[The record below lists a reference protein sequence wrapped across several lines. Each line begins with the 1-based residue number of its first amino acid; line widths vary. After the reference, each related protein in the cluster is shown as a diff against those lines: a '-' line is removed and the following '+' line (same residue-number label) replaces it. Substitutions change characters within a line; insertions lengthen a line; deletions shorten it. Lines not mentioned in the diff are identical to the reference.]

1 MSVMTSEP
9 HRSNAP
15 AGFEPDDALAPI
27 TCPACGQ
34 NVPMACGGRCSAC
47 GGEFDRSERL
57 LEEHGPEA
65 FIPNGLPWRNDLT
78 GPAMVVE
85 GGLVVSLGLMLLIMV
100 ERLFGGWTWSAAL
113 FAVGYWTCYGL
124 IRRRYARRTL
134 QAIVGTFRLDFDEDE
149 PENAAAP

>member
-1 MSVMTSEP
+1 MSTMTREP
-9 HRSNAP
+9 QRRSVP
-15 AGFEPDDALAPI
+15 ADFEPDDAVAPI

-57 LEEHGPEA
+57 VEEHGPEA
-65 FIPNGLPWRNDLT
+65 FIPDALPWRNDLS

-100 ERLFGGWTWSAAL
+100 ERLFGGWTWSAIL
-113 FAVGYWTCYGL
+113 FALGYWTCYGL
-124 IRRRYARRTL
+124 IRRRYARRDRR
-134 QAIVGTFRLDFDEDE
+134 VG
-149 PENAAAP
+149 APVLHFPQHA